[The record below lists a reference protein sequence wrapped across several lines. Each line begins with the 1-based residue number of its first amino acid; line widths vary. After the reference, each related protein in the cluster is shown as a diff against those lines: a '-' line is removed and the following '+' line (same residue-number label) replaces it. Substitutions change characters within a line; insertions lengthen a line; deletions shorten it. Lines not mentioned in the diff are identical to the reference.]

1 MSKRNAIIAS
11 ILLIISAIVIQL
23 LIEPI
28 NTKLKIEL
36 IEFFSGLIFGVGIAF
51 LFVTLFKKKVQ

>member
-11 ILLIISAIVIQL
+11 ILLIMAAIVIQL

-36 IEFFSGLIFGVGIAF
+36 IEFFSGLILGVGIAF
-51 LFVTLFKKKVQ
+51 LFVTLFKKK

>member
-11 ILLIISAIVIQL
+11 ILLIMAAIVIQL
-23 LIEPI
+23 LIDPI

-36 IEFFSGLIFGVGIAF
+36 IEFFSGLLFGAGIAF
-51 LFVTLFKKKVQ
+51 LFVTLFKKK